1 MTNVNVC
8 IKLFIQPQPQY
19 NKIAG
24 VCSLPSSKGYDR
36 RFKASRAHF
45 GRTNGKQYK
54 VTVRKII

>member
-19 NKIAG
+19 IETAG
-24 VCSLPSSKGYDR
+24 VCSLTSSKGYNR
-36 RFKASRAHF
+36 RFKASRAQF
-45 GRTNGKQYK
+45 GHTNGKQYE